1 MTAAEFALTLGT
13 AVIRLRA
20 NTARQVDR
28 WYSVMTGE
36 KILGIE
42 GGGTKTA
49 WALVADGVIV
59 ESEKLPPSNLRLTPL
74 DQITKIF
81 RVLPREVNRIGVF
94 LAGCAT
100 EEDRAVLLK
109 LARSVWSK
117 ANIVAGSDRDS
128 GMAACLRNRDGI
140 AVNAGTGSS
149 VTGRRGRQIEKAG
162 GWGHILGDAG
172 GAYFVSIR
180 ALRSILR
187 AYDLRSGEREFAG
200 TVLREL
206 GLNNFDELVRWAQTA
221 DKTEVASLA
230 PLAFKAAREGDE
242 PVQRII
248 AAGAIALADF
258 AAAIAM
264 RLQLEAPEVRLMG
277 GLFENQKFY
286 GVAFAKAL
294 SEKIPGAKVALSES
308 PPEVGAAWLAADERL
323 QIAKTEEPAGA
334 VQLVSS
340 TEEANPKSAN
350 LDRLGAR
357 EIVELFVA
365 EEKSVDEG
373 LRQCVGQ
380 LARAIELSAGAIGNG
395 GRVFYVGAGTSGRL
409 GVLDAAEIPPT
420 FGASPDLFQGIIAG
434 GAPAL
439 RQSIEGAED
448 DARSGALAMN
458 ERGVKPEDLVIGISA
473 SGRAAFVIGALRR
486 AREIAAQTI
495 FITCTPPVPVVAG
508 VAPATTSPSAAGTAA
523 STAPSSTEDCTLVIN
538 LAVGPEIVT
547 GSTRLKAGTATKV
560 ALNIISTGAMA
571 RLGRVRGNLM
581 IDLQPT
587 NKKLRERAIG
597 LVSQLARCDRE
608 SARSRLERADWNL
621 REALKEE

>member
-1 MTAAEFALTLGT
+1 
-13 AVIRLRA
+13 
-20 NTARQVDR
+20 
-28 WYSVMTGE
+28 MTGE

-49 WALVADGVIV
+49 WALVADGAIV
-59 ESEKLPPSNLRLTPL
+59 ESGKLPPSNLRLTPL
-74 DQITKIF
+74 DQITKIL

-100 EEDRAVLLK
+100 EEDRAALLK
-109 LARSVWSK
+109 LTRSVWPK
-117 ANIVAGSDRDS
+117 ARIVAGSDRDS
-128 GMAACLRNRDGI
+128 GMAACLRERDGI

-149 VTGRRGRQIEKAG
+149 VTGRSGRQIEKAG

-172 GAYFVSIR
+172 GGYFVSTR

-230 PLAFKAAREGDE
+230 PLAFRAAQEGDE
-242 PVQRII
+242 TVQRII

-258 AAAIAM
+258 AAAVAM
-264 RLQLEAPEVRLMG
+264 RLQLDAPDVRLMG
-277 GLFENQKFY
+277 GLFENQKSY
-286 GVAFAKAL
+286 VSAFAGAL
-294 SEKIPGAKVALSES
+294 SKKIPGANVAMCEA
-308 PPEVGAAWLAADERL
+308 PPEVGAAWLAAEEKS
-323 QIAKTEEPAGA
+323 QIAQTEELAGA

-350 LDRLGAR
+350 LDRFSAR
-357 EIVELFVA
+357 EIVDLFVL
-365 EEKSVDEG
+365 EEKSVEEG
-373 LRQCVGQ
+373 LRQCVDQ
-380 LARAIELSAGAIGNG
+380 LARAIELSASAIGNG
-395 GRVFYVGAGTSGRL
+395 GRIFYVGAGTSGRL

-420 FGASPDLFQGIIAG
+420 FGASSDLFQGIIAG
-434 GAPAL
+434 GASAL
-439 RQSIEGAED
+439 RRSIEGAED
-448 DARSGALAMN
+448 DARAGALAMD
-458 ERGVKPEDLVIGISA
+458 ERGVKREDLVIGISA
-473 SGRAAFVIGALRR
+473 SGRAAFVMGALRR
-486 AREIAAQTI
+486 VREIGAQTI
-495 FITCTPPVPVVAG
+495 FMTCNASQAG
-508 VAPATTSPSAAGTAA
+508 VEATVPAAISSAADTAA
-523 STAPSSTEDCTLVIN
+523 STEKMDCDLVIN

-560 ALNIISTGAMA
+560 ALNIISTGAMV

-587 NKKLRERAIG
+587 NKKLRERAVD
-597 LVSQLARCDRE
+597 LVSQLAGCDRD
-608 SARSRLERADWNL
+608 SARSRLERAEWNL
-621 REALKEE
+621 REALNEE

>member
-1 MTAAEFALTLGT
+1 MQRRSMAAAEFALTLGT

-28 WYSVMTGE
+28 CYSKMIDE

-49 WALVADGVIV
+49 WALVADGAIV
-59 ESEKLPPSNLRLTPL
+59 ESGKLPPSNLRLTPL

-81 RVLPREVNRIGVF
+81 RVLPHDVDRIGVF

-109 LARSVWSK
+109 LARAVWPRAK
-117 ANIVAGSDRDS
+117 IIAGSDRDS

-162 GWGHILGDAG
+162 GWGHILGEAG
-172 GAYFVSIR
+172 GAYFVYIR
-180 ALRSILR
+180 ALRSMLR

-221 DKTEVASLA
+221 DKTKVASLA
-230 PLAFKAAREGDE
+230 PLAFKAAQEGDE

-277 GLFENQKFY
+277 GLFENQKSY
-286 GVAFAKAL
+286 VSAFAGAL
-294 SEKIPGAKVALSES
+294 IEKIPGAKVAMCES
-308 PPEVGAAWLAADERL
+308 PPEAGAAWLAAEEKL
-323 QIAKTEEPAGA
+323 QIPMMEKPSEVAE
-334 VQLVSS
+334 LVSS
-340 TEEANPKSAN
+340 TEQANPRSAN

-380 LARAIELSAGAIGNG
+380 LARAIELAAGAIGNG

-434 GAPAL
+434 GASAL
-439 RQSIEGAED
+439 RRSIECAED
-448 DARSGALAMN
+448 DARAGALAMD
-458 ERGVKPEDLVIGISA
+458 ERGVKQDDIVIGISA
-473 SGRAAFVIGALRR
+473 SGRAAFVMGALRR
-486 AREIAAQTI
+486 AREIGAQT
-495 FITCTPPVPVVAG
+495 FLLTCNASVVAG
-508 VAPATTSPSAAGTAA
+508 VSPARLSAADTAA
-523 STAPSSTEDCTLVIN
+523 STGDVDCDLTIN
-538 LAVGPEIVT
+538 LKNRPEIVT
-547 GSTRLKAGTATKV
+547 GSTRMKAGTATKV

-597 LVSQLARCDRE
+597 LVSQLAGCDRE

-621 REALKEE
+621 RTALGEE

>member
-1 MTAAEFALTLGT
+1 MT
-13 AVIRLRA
+13 
-20 NTARQVDR
+20 D
-28 WYSVMTGE
+28 E

-230 PLAFKAAREGDE
+230 PVVFEAARKSDE
-242 PVQRII
+242 
-248 AAGAIALADF
+248 AACQIVTAGVSALVDF
-258 AAAIAM
+258 TTAVAL
-264 RLQLEAPEVRLMG
+264 RLHLDAPEVRLMG
-277 GLFENQKFY
+277 GLFEHQKFY
-286 GVAFAKAL
+286 GVAFATAL
-294 SEKIPGAKVALSES
+294 EEKIPAAKVGPSES
-308 PPEVGAAWLAADERL
+308 SPEIGAAWLAADGKL
-323 QIAKTEEPAGA
+323 QMPIVEKSTAPLDVITATEE
-334 VQLVSS
+334 V
-340 TEEANPKSAN
+340 NPKSAN
-350 LDRLGAR
+350 LDRLSAR

-365 EEKSVDEG
+365 
-373 LRQCVGQ
+373 
-380 LARAIELSAGAIGNG
+380 
-395 GRVFYVGAGTSGRL
+395 
-409 GVLDAAEIPPT
+409 
-420 FGASPDLFQGIIAG
+420 
-434 GAPAL
+434 
-439 RQSIEGAED
+439 
-448 DARSGALAMN
+448 
-458 ERGVKPEDLVIGISA
+458 
-473 SGRAAFVIGALRR
+473 
-486 AREIAAQTI
+486 
-495 FITCTPPVPVVAG
+495 
-508 VAPATTSPSAAGTAA
+508 
-523 STAPSSTEDCTLVIN
+523 
-538 LAVGPEIVT
+538 
-547 GSTRLKAGTATKV
+547 
-560 ALNIISTGAMA
+560 
-571 RLGRVRGNLM
+571 
-581 IDLQPT
+581 
-587 NKKLRERAIG
+587 
-597 LVSQLARCDRE
+597 
-608 SARSRLERADWNL
+608 
-621 REALKEE
+621 

>member
-1 MTAAEFALTLGT
+1 M
-13 AVIRLRA
+13 
-20 NTARQVDR
+20 DR
-28 WYSVMTGE
+28 E

-49 WALVADGVIV
+49 WALVVDGAII
-59 ESEKLPPSNLRLTPL
+59 ESGKLPPSNLRLTPL

-81 RVLPREVNRIGVF
+81 RVLPRVVDRIGVF

-100 EEDRAVLLK
+100 EEDRAALLK
-109 LARSVWSK
+109 LARAVWPK
-117 ANIVAGSDRDS
+117 GKIIVGSDRDS
-128 GMAACLRNRDGI
+128 GMAACLRDRDGI

-149 VTGRRGRQIEKAG
+149 VTGRRGLRIEKSG

-172 GAYFVSIR
+172 GAYFVSLR

-187 AYDLRSGEREFAG
+187 EYDLHRGERKFSANI
-200 TVLREL
+200 LRAL

-221 DKTEVASLA
+221 DKMELASLA
-230 PLAFKAAREGDE
+230 PVVFEAARKSDE
-242 PVQRII
+242 AARQII
-248 AAGAIALADF
+248 AAGVSALVDF
-258 AAAIAM
+258 TTAVSM
-264 RLQLEAPEVRLMG
+264 RLQLETPEVRLMG

-286 GVAFAKAL
+286 AVAFGKAL
-294 SEKIPGAKVALSES
+294 SEKIPGATVALGEA

-323 QIAKTEEPAGA
+323 KMAKTEEPAEA

-340 TEEANPKSAN
+340 TEEPNPKSAN
-350 LDRLGAR
+350 LDRLSAS

-365 EEKSVDEG
+365 EEKSVEEG
-373 LRQCVGQ
+373 LRQCVEQ
-380 LARAIELSAGAIGNG
+380 LARAIELSASTIANG
-395 GRVFYVGAGTSGRL
+395 GCIFYVGAGTSGRL

-434 GAPAL
+434 GAFAL
-439 RQSIEGAED
+439 RRSIEGAED
-448 DARSGALAMN
+448 DSRAGTLAMN
-458 ERGVKPEDLVIGISA
+458 ERGVKPEDMVIGISA
-473 SGRAAFVIGALRR
+473 SGRAQFVIGALRR
-486 AREIAAQTI
+486 ARQIGAHTILLTCNAKREPRDEFDLEIDLKT
-495 FITCTPPVPVVAG
+495 
-508 VAPATTSPSAAGTAA
+508 
-523 STAPSSTEDCTLVIN
+523 
-538 LAVGPEIVT
+538 GPEIVA

-587 NKKLRERAIG
+587 NKKLRERAVG
-597 LVSQLARCDRE
+597 LVSKLAGCDRR

-621 REALKEE
+621 RAALSLE

>member
-1 MTAAEFALTLGT
+1 MTADEFALTFAL
-13 AVIRLRA
+13 AEM
-20 NTARQVDR
+20 DR
-28 WYSVMTGE
+28 E

-49 WALVADGVIV
+49 WALVADGAII
-59 ESEKLPPSNLRLTPL
+59 ESGKLPPSNLRLTPL
-74 DQITKIF
+74 DQITRVF
-81 RVLPREVNRIGVF
+81 RVLPCEVDRIGVF

-100 EEDRAVLLK
+100 EEDRAALLK
-109 LARSVWSK
+109 LARAVWPK
-117 ANIVAGSDRDS
+117 AKIIAGSDRDS
-128 GMAACLRNRDGI
+128 GMAACLRDRDGI

-149 VTGRRGRQIEKAG
+149 VTGRGGRRIEKAG

-172 GAYFVSIR
+172 GAYFVSLR

-187 AYDLRSGEREFAG
+187 EYDLRRGERRFSANI
-200 TVLREL
+200 LSAL

-221 DKTEVASLA
+221 DKMEIASLA
-230 PLAFKAAREGDE
+230 PVVFEAARKSDEGAR
-242 PVQRII
+242 QII
-248 AAGAIALADF
+248 AAGVSVLVDF
-258 AAAIAM
+258 TTAVSM
-264 RLQLEAPEVRLMG
+264 RLQLETPEVRLMG
-277 GLFENQKFY
+277 GLFQNQEFY
-286 GVAFAKAL
+286 AVAFAKAL
-294 SEKIPGAKVALSES
+294 SEKIPGAKVALCES

-323 QIAKTEEPAGA
+323 QTEKTEEPADR

-350 LDRLGAR
+350 LDRLTAR
-357 EIVELFVA
+357 KIVELFVA

-380 LARAIELSAGAIGNG
+380 LARAIELSAGAIGNS

-434 GAPAL
+434 GASAL
-439 RQSIEGAED
+439 RRSIEGAED
-448 DARSGALAMN
+448 DARAGALAMD
-458 ERGVKPEDLVIGISA
+458 EREVKPEDLVIGISA

-486 AREIAAQTI
+486 AREIGAQTI
-495 FITCTPPVPVVAG
+495 LLTCNAKRKPG
-508 VAPATTSPSAAGTAA
+508 G
-523 STAPSSTEDCTLVIN
+523 EFDLEIN
-538 LAVGPEIVT
+538 LKTGPEIVT

>member
-1 MTAAEFALTLGT
+1 MTADEFALTFAL
-13 AVIRLRA
+13 AEM
-20 NTARQVDR
+20 DR
-28 WYSVMTGE
+28 E

-49 WALVADGVIV
+49 WALVADGTII
-59 ESEKLPPSNLRLTPL
+59 ESGKLPPSNLRLTPL

-81 RVLPREVNRIGVF
+81 RVLPREVDRIGIF

-100 EEDRAVLLK
+100 EEDHAALLK
-109 LARSVWSK
+109 LARAVWPRAK
-117 ANIVAGSDRDS
+117 IVAGSDRDS
-128 GMAACLRNRDGI
+128 GMAACLRDRDGI

-149 VTGRRGRQIEKAG
+149 VTGRSGRQIEKAG

-180 ALRSILR
+180 ALRSVLR
-187 AYDLRSGEREFAG
+187 EYDLRRGEREFAANI
-200 TVLREL
+200 LRAL

-221 DKTEVASLA
+221 DKMEIASLA
-230 PLAFKAAREGDE
+230 PVVFEAARKSDE
-242 PVQRII
+242 AARQII
-248 AAGAIALADF
+248 AAGVSALVDF
-258 AAAIAM
+258 TTAVSM
-264 RLQLEAPEVRLMG
+264 RLQLEGPEVRLMG
-277 GLFENQKFY
+277 GLFENQNFY

-294 SEKIPGAKVALSES
+294 SEKIPGAKVEMCES
-308 PPEVGAAWLAADERL
+308 SPEVGAAWLAADERL
-323 QIAKTEEPAGA
+323 QMVKTEKPAAA

-350 LDRLGAR
+350 LDRLSAR

-365 EEKSVDEG
+365 EEKSVEEG
-373 LRQCVGQ
+373 LRQCVDQ
-380 LARAIELSAGAIGNG
+380 LARAIELSASVIGNG
-395 GRVFYVGAGTSGRL
+395 GRIFYVGAGTSGRL

-448 DARSGALAMN
+448 DARSGALAMD
-458 ERGVKPEDLVIGISA
+458 ERGVKRDDIVIGISA
-473 SGRAAFVIGALRR
+473 SGRAAFVMGALRR
-486 AREIAAQTI
+486 AREIGAQTI
-495 FITCTPPVPVVAG
+495 LLTCNASVVAG
-508 VAPATTSPSAAGTAA
+508 VSPARLSAADTAA
-523 STAPSSTEDCTLVIN
+523 STGDVDCDLTIN
-538 LAVGPEIVT
+538 LKTRPEIVT

-597 LVSQLARCDRE
+597 LVSQLAGCDRE

-621 REALKEE
+621 RTALGEE